1 MLQKD
6 LKVGTFNLLN
16 LVSQGLPYYEREG
29 YDKDTYEKKI
39 NWIAKQIDK
48 MEVDIVGFQEVF
60 HEAALRDVLKKTEK
74 LKDAHIKVAAA
85 NGKLPRVA
93 IASRFPILESKV
105 FEAFPSQLE
114 MEGQKIPIDDFSRP
128 ILKSMLKINEELTF
142 CVYVVHLKSK
152 RPLFEGKESRKDPV
166 ALAKG
171 QVRALIRRGAEAA
184 ALRELLMKDLMFRS
198 HPVILLGDVND
209 NGLSVTSRTISGEP
223 PHKRYPQEVKK
234 KIWDVLLYH
243 VKDIQAR
250 RSYHDHYFTHIHNG
264 FHEALDHIMVS
275 EELVKENPKSI
286 GAVNYVHIFNDH
298 LLDETLSRDEPN
310 QWQSDHGQ
318 VVATLNLRRKR
329 EKK

>member
-1 MLQKD
+1 MSQKA

-39 NWIAKQIDK
+39 NWIARQIDR

-60 HEAALRDVLKKTEK
+60 HEKALQDVLKRTKK
-74 LKDAHIKVAAA
+74 LKDAYVKVAAE

-93 IASRFPILESKV
+93 IASRFPIQASEV
-105 FEAFPSQLE
+105 FEAFPSVIE
-114 MEGQKIPIDDFSRP
+114 MEGQQIPISDFSRP
-128 ILKSMLKINEELTF
+128 ILKSLIKVNEDLTF
-142 CVYVVHLKSK
+142 CIYVVHLKSK
-152 RPLFEGKESRKDPV
+152 RPLFERKESRKDPV
-166 ALAKG
+166 DLAKG
-171 QVRALIRRGAEAA
+171 QIRALIRRGAESA
-184 ALRELLMKDLMFRS
+184 ALREVLMKDLMFRS

-223 PHKRYPQEVKK
+223 PHKRYPKEVKK

-275 EELVKENPKSI
+275 QELVKENPKSV
-286 GAVNYVHIFNDH
+286 GAVSYVHLFNDH
-298 LLDETLSRDEPN
+298 LIDETLSKDEPN
-310 QWQSDHGQ
+310 LWQSDHGQ
-318 VVATLNLRRKR
+318 VVATLELRNQRK
-329 EKK
+329 K